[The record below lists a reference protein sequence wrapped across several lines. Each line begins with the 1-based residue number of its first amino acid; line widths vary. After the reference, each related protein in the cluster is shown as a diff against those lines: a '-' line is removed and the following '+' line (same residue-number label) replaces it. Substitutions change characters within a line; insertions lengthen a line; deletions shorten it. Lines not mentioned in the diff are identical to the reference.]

1 LQKIPPSAT
10 KDIQQNL
17 LKKIRDPTTCPPFEA
32 TTLVQNH
39 MTSLT
44 KLSIQKINVLDG
56 LNTIKCL
63 WKLIGEDLEAVEAE
77 LSVLE
82 GQW

>member
-1 LQKIPPSAT
+1 
-10 KDIQQNL
+10 
-17 LKKIRDPTTCPPFEA
+17 
-32 TTLVQNH
+32 
-39 MTSLT
+39 MMSLT

-56 LNTIKCL
+56 LNTIKRL
-63 WKLIGEDLEAVEAE
+63 WKLIGEDFEAVEAE